1 VSGEPLAIEDKGGAR
16 WITLQR
22 PPLNVLDLPTIRAL
36 REAVRPR
43 ARRRDLK
50 VLVLRSA
57 IPGTFSAGVDVRD
70 HGKDRVSD
78 MLEAFH
84 AVFRLLDGVPQA
96 TVAAV
101 DGRCLGGGLELAAF
115 CDVLLATPRSVF
127 GQPEIDVGCFPPV
140 GAVLLPRIVGR
151 AAIEMVLTGAPVSAE
166 EAARMGLVSR
176 VVDDLQGE
184 TAACVD
190 RLTARSA
197 GPSSGRSGSTGRTCW
212 PPRTWRRACGPSWR
226 SARRAG
232 RTVSR
237 CARSS
242 TTRAWSSPWTTAGRA
257 SPTGTCW

>member
-1 VSGEPLAIEDKGGAR
+1 MSAEPLAIEDKGGAR

-50 VLVLRSA
+50 VLVFRSA

-84 AVFRLLDGVPQA
+84 AIFRLLDGMPQA

-101 DGRCLGGGLELAAF
+101 DGRCLGGGCELAAF
-115 CDVLLATPRSVF
+115 CDILLATPRSVF

-140 GAVLLPRIVGR
+140 GAALLPRIVGR
-151 AAIEMVLTGAPVSAE
+151 AALEMVLTGAPVSADQ
-166 EAARMGLVSR
+166 AARIGLVSR

-184 TAACVD
+184 TAACVE
-190 RLTARSA
+190 RLTAK
-197 GPSSGRSGSTGRTCW
+197 SG
-212 PPRTWRRACGPSWR
+212 AVLAL
-226 SARRAG
+226 ARRAVRQG
-232 RTVSR
+232 ARGSFRRALERTERIYRKDLLATDDVEEGV
-237 CARSS
+237 
-242 TTRAWSSPWTTAGRA
+242 RAFLEKRPPRWQDR
-257 SPTGTCW
+257 